1 MTDPFTVTA
10 GTLDHMD
17 VLPDS
22 TTLSTATDYRFR
34 LTLTQ
39 GAAADT
45 HIVVTM
51 PSEYTLTAGSCTLTT
66 LTGLDHAPP
75 QCNIAGQVIT
85 LSQLFTAA
93 QSAGAS
99 IVFKVTSNVITN
111 PAVANSANSI
121 TFETK
126 TPGGVLIAS
135 GSIPNIF
142 PFVPLTSVTMIP
154 DSMVASALATY
165 SIAFNSGIVY
175 SANSN
180 IVFSLSLPPEMSI
193 PDASA
198 AQSSCTLTADLVGGT
213 CAVSGTT
220 ISVTK
225 DFGAAPPSS
234 GTAYTFSIG
243 GLKNPRVATM
253 TSSGIATVTDGG
265 NYVEGMTRSI
275 MSFAISV
282 PEFTSFTVTPTSNTV
297 SEATVYTFTAT
308 SSVDLKDGDIMT
320 LDKQTEVTNPTNP
333 VCKGVTNLETELIT
347 FLDTTKVK
355 FVMDFTGGTELAAG
369 TSFSFTCES
378 YTNPSTSAAPTGN
391 FAVLVE
397 APTTGNNDIAQ
408 FTGTL

>member
-1 MTDPFTVTA
+1 
-10 GTLDHMD
+10 MD

-45 HIVVTM
+45 QIIVTM

-66 LTGLDHAPP
+66 LTGIDHASP

-175 SANSN
+175 
-180 IVFSLSLPPEMSI
+180 LL
-193 PDASA
+193 
-198 AQSSCTLTADLVGGT
+198 TLILCLV
-213 CAVSGTT
+213 
-220 ISVTK
+220 
-225 DFGAAPPSS
+225 
-234 GTAYTFSIG
+234 
-243 GLKNPRVATM
+243 
-253 TSSGIATVTDGG
+253 
-265 NYVEGMTRSI
+265 
-275 MSFAISV
+275 
-282 PEFTSFTVTPTSNTV
+282 
-297 SEATVYTFTAT
+297 
-308 SSVDLKDGDIMT
+308 
-320 LDKQTEVTNPTNP
+320 
-333 VCKGVTNLETELIT
+333 
-347 FLDTTKVK
+347 
-355 FVMDFTGGTELAAG
+355 
-369 TSFSFTCES
+369 
-378 YTNPSTSAAPTGN
+378 
-391 FAVLVE
+391 
-397 APTTGNNDIAQ
+397 
-408 FTGTL
+408 